1 MTPSQASAAL
11 VAGWSL
17 ASITADAN
25 TEDPYLAAVVDAGWS
40 PEQASEL
47 IILRDEVRAIEG
59 AELADDTADT
69 IPATMPESAYFRRVA

>member
-11 VAGWSL
+11 VAGWSF

-25 TEDPYLAAVVDAGWS
+25 KEDPYTAAAVAAGWS

-47 IILRDEVRAIEG
+47 ITLRDEVRAIEG
-59 AELADDTADT
+59 AAVEVADT
-69 IPATMPESAYFRRVA
+69 VPATMPESAYFRRVA